1 MIQAGTRPFWR
12 ATAALT
18 IASFVT
24 FANIY
29 FTQPLLPIF
38 TEEFNLSPLLSS
50 LSVSVTILA
59 LALSLLFYGP
69 LSDAIGRKNIMFGT
83 MLGVALIA
91 LLTAFVPNFSTLLIL
106 RMIEGFFLAGLPAI
120 AIAYISEEFDSKAL
134 TTAVGIYISGNTIGG
149 LSGRMVSGF
158 VTDFAGWHWAFI
170 VMSALSFL
178 CVISFAWLLPRS
190 THFQSKPLDWKV
202 AFRDFRRHLDN
213 RSLRFAYAIGGFHFF
228 VFIGIYN
235 YITYVLNS
243 APFNLP
249 TSIVSLL
256 FLTYLAGT
264 FSSTLSGKVAKIMP
278 QSVCIAI
285 GIVLMGA
292 GIAATLVQNLWIIG
306 VGLLLISFGFFFAHS
321 AASSWVSTHATFAKA
336 SASSLYLLSY
346 YLGGSIG
353 SFYLGLF
360 YKFFGWNGVVLG
372 SLMILV
378 LTGWCAWKMYG
389 IERAESSKAGVM
401 SKVFL
406 TH

>member
-38 TEEFNLSPLLSS
+38 TAEFGLSPLISS
-50 LSVSVTILA
+50 LSVSLTILA
-59 LALSLLFYGP
+59 LAMSLLLYGP
-69 LSDAIGRKNIMFGT
+69 LSDSVGRKNIMFGT
-83 MLGVALIA
+83 MLGVAVVA
-91 LLTAFVPNFSTLLIL
+91 LLTAFVPSFSLLLVL
-106 RMIEGFFLAGLPAI
+106 RVVEGFFLAGLPAI
-120 AIAYISEEFDSKAL
+120 AIAYIGEEFDSKAL

-149 LSGRMVSGF
+149 LSGRIISGF
-158 VTDFAGWHWAFI
+158 VTDAADWHWAFI
-170 VMSALSFL
+170 VMSAISFL
-178 CVISFAWLLPRS
+178 CVLLFAWLLPRS
-190 THFQSKPLDWKV
+190 TNFTSKKLDWKQ
-202 AFRDFRRHLDN
+202 AFGDFRRHLNN

-228 VFIGIYN
+228 VFIGVYN
-235 YITYVLNS
+235 YITYVLNGE
-243 APFNLP
+243 PFNLP

-285 GIVLMGA
+285 GIILMAA
-292 GIAATLVQNLWIIG
+292 GIGATLVQSVWVIG
-306 VGLLLISFGFFFAHS
+306 LGLLLISFGFFFAHS
-321 AASSWVSTHATFAKA
+321 AASSWVSTHASFAKA

-353 SFYLGLF
+353 SFYLGVF
-360 YKFFGWNGVVLG
+360 YKFFGWNGVVAG
-372 SLMILV
+372 SLTILI

-389 IERAESSKAGVM
+389 IERAEYSKAGLM

-406 TH
+406 AR